1 MPPPSTHSCS
11 AVSLAAPT
19 AADAQELL
27 GFELA
32 NREFFESMINARPA
46 GYYSL
51 EGVRAAIAQAE
62 QDAREDQGYQFLL
75 RDGEHRLAGRI
86 NLSHVRRANFHA
98 ASLGYRIGA
107 DFQGRGLAKAAMRL
121 VLVEAFTRLGLE
133 RLDATARP
141 ENIGSLRVLLSG
153 GFRQFGHSRRSFE
166 LGGEWFDLLHF
177 ERHAADWRIA
187 QGQLS

>member
-1 MPPPSTHSCS
+1 MPTPTTHSCS

-46 GYYSL
+46 SYYSL

-62 QDAREDQGYQFLL
+62 QEAREDQGYQFLL

-166 LGGEWFDLLHF
+166 LKGQWFDLLHF
-177 ERHAADWRIA
+177 ERRAADWRTA
-187 QGQLS
+187 